1 MSGRTL
7 FLIGVGSVVVWLER
21 RRGLRQRVEATLHHS
36 ARNLAVAGLS
46 AAVVHLVEM
55 PVVMPLARRADER
68 GWGLVRRLPL
78 TRALRAALA
87 VVLMDYTLYLWHR
100 IVHRVRLLWRLHLVH
115 HVDLD
120 LDATTGI
127 RFHFAEI
134 AASVPWRA
142 AQVVVIG
149 PSPRALVAWQ
159 TLTLA
164 CILFHHSNA
173 ALPISLERWLARV
186 LVTPRMHGIHHS
198 VVRSETDSNYSSGLS
213 IWDRLHGTLRLNI
226 PQDCIEIGVP
236 AYRDPCEV
244 GLATVLA
251 LPVTHDR
258 DAWTRADGTA
268 PSRRP
273 APVPSAVLAP

>member
-1 MSGRTL
+1 MSARTL
-7 FLIGVGSVVVWLER
+7 FLVGVGSLILWLER
-21 RRGLRQRVEATLHHS
+21 RRALRRRVEPAFLHA
-36 ARNLAVAGLS
+36 ARNLTMAGLS

-55 PVVMPLARRADER
+55 PMVMPLARRAEQRD
-68 GWGLVRRLPL
+68 WGVVRRLPL
-78 TRALRAALA
+78 TGTLRAALA
-87 VVLMDYTLYLWHR
+87 VILLDYTLYLWHV
-100 IVHRVRLLWRLHLVH
+100 IVHRVSWLWRLHLVH

-149 PSPRALVAWQ
+149 PSPGALVAWQ

-164 CILFHHSNA
+164 CVVFHHSNA
-173 ALPISLERWLARV
+173 ALPIGLERWLARV

-213 IWDRLHGTLRLNI
+213 IWDWLHGTLRLNV
-226 PQDCIEIGVP
+226 PHDRIEIGVP
-236 AYRDPCEV
+236 AYRNPSEL

-258 DAWTRADGTA
+258 DAWTRPDGTA
-268 PSRRP
+268 PSHDP
-273 APVPSAVLAP
+273 APAPSTVLLP